1 MADIIVA
8 FLAGVVV
15 GVLGTFLC
23 QKLSRRPDIIPSDAP
38 IAPYK
43 LEVDLDLTTATNST
57 TKIDVPLT
65 PEPTAVDIN
74 VADQGPD
81 STTPVLKFPSKPT
94 KKVKAAKKPTP
105 PKPPGPKPKSRKPK
119 LLK

>member
-8 FLAGVVV
+8 VLAGILL
-15 GVLGTFLC
+15 GVIGTLVC
-23 QKLSRRPDIIPSDAP
+23 RRLSGRPDIIPSDAP
-38 IAPYK
+38 LAPYK
-43 LEVDLDLTTATNST
+43 LEVDLDLTTTGT
-57 TKIDVPLT
+57 PKIDIPLS
-65 PEPTAVDIN
+65 PESTKVDIN
-74 VADQGPD
+74 VAEQGPD
-81 STTPVLKFPSKPT
+81 STTPVLKFPTKPT